1 MATKKTQINSDRQWE
16 IEDAIRTLQRADK
29 IRSDSK
35 LMSDVKT
42 SMESLNKM
50 MFGGSIKASAKKTTS
65 KKK

>member
-42 SMESLNKM
+42 SMKSLNEM
-50 MFGGSIKASAKKTTS
+50 MFGGSMKASAKKTTS

>member
-35 LMSDVKT
+35 LMGDVKT

-50 MFGGSIKASAKKTTS
+50 MFGGSMKTLAKKTTS